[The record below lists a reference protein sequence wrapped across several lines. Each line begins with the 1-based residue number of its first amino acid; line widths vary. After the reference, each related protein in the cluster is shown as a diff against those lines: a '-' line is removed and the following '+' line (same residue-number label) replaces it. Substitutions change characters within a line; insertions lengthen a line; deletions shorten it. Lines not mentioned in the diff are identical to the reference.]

1 MAAPKIK
8 VSAIRVPV
16 DELQNHTIVL
26 RQIKEAIEV
35 AQRQRGDPQDS
46 FVRVAELVQ
55 TQLVRFTNSQI
66 QPALKDSYSLVA
78 NLPAAGNVGARAF
91 VLDATSTTFL
101 AAVVGGGTN
110 KVPVVDNG
118 TAWVIG

>member
-35 AQRQRGDPQDS
+35 AQRQRGDPQDR

-66 QPALKDSYSLVA
+66 QPAERTRG
-78 NLPAAGNVGARAF
+78 PWWTTARR
-91 VLDATSTTFL
+91 
-101 AAVVGGGTN
+101 G
-110 KVPVVDNG
+110 
-118 TAWVIG
+118 